1 MALGDDLG
9 DGKWSMRVQ
18 YKPLIRYIW
27 LGALL
32 MAIGG
37 LVSIAD
43 RRYRARATA
52 RELLGAG
59 RTAGEAAP

>member
-1 MALGDDLG
+1 
-9 DGKWSMRVQ
+9 
-18 YKPLIRYIW
+18 
-27 LGALL
+27 

-52 RELLGAG
+52 RVALGAG
-59 RTAGEAAP
+59 QAAGEARS